1 MRFSPAIQGAILG
14 LTVGALAGCQ
24 MDKEHTPV
32 DRASYKIVRIFEDF
46 TLDSP
51 GEAWSFRTPS
61 LWRITEEGDHRYL
74 QMAIQPERPM
84 MTGVRRPQEYVIYN
98 AYEFRSFALACY
110 TRVDN
115 DPAIRGRDACL
126 FFGRHD
132 NTHLYY
138 VHLSNY
144 SDQWHNNIIR
154 VDGETRASLLPV
166 SLRPR
171 PAITDRQ
178 WHRIDVVRDVD
189 EGTIRVWVDLDRD
202 PELPTVFEV
211 TDRTYEWGFIG
222 LGSFDDH
229 ASFAQVAIEGQ
240 ARRPAAP
247 PAIDSPPGTAFS
259 Q

>member
-1 MRFSPAIQGAILG
+1 MRCSPAIHCAILG
-14 LTVGALAGCQ
+14 LTIAILVGCQ
-24 MDKEHTPV
+24 AKIQSTPV
-32 DRASYKIVRIFEDF
+32 DRASYSIVHIFEDF
-46 TLDSP
+46 ALDSP
-51 GEAWSFRTPS
+51 GEAWSFRTPP
-61 LWRITEEGDHRYL
+61 LWRITKEGDRRYL
-74 QMAIQPERPM
+74 EMAIQPERPM
-84 MTGVRRPQEYVIYN
+84 MAGVRRPQEYAIYS

-110 TRVDN
+110 ARVDN
-115 DPAIRGRDACL
+115 DPAIRGRDACI
-126 FFGRHD
+126 FFGRRD

-166 SLRPR
+166 DARSR
-171 PAITDRQ
+171 PAITDNQ

-202 PELPTVFEV
+202 PDLPPIFEV

-229 ASFAQVAIEGQ
+229 VSFAQVAIEGQ
-240 ARRPAAP
+240 VRSPAVP
-247 PAIDSPPGTAFS
+247 PVIDPPPGRAS
-259 Q
+259 PE